1 MSCYFRHLQ
10 ELFKDAG
17 ITVIPQNKK
26 QVDQAIHEF
35 LGITY
40 KDCPS
45 TWKALKPIMDDG
57 MRRELLVQRLKSVS
71 KC

>member
-10 ELFKDAG
+10 ELFEDAG
-17 ITVIPQNKK
+17 ITISTENKR
-26 QVDQAIHEF
+26 QIDQTIHEF

-45 TWKALKPIMDDG
+45 TWKALKPVMENVPKRD
-57 MRRELLVQRLKSVS
+57 LLVQKLKSAS
-71 KC
+71 KQ